1 MLHRKNFLLSELEPE
16 ALARISP
23 LLSMV
28 ELHQSEVL
36 AETHHRIEKVYFP
49 HSGIISCIVQLKR
62 GDAIQTGMMGND
74 GAFGAGQALD
84 DRVSLNRVMV
94 QVAGVASVISSHDIL
109 KVAVEFP
116 PFRKALINYEEYFLS
131 QVQQTAACNAVH
143 TVQSRTCKWLL
154 RMHELVGD
162 DLPLTQ
168 ESLAQMMGVRRTSV
182 TQVAGELQRA
192 GMITYGRGRVRI
204 VDLEQVRQYCV
215 RMR

>member
-62 GDAIQTGMMGND
+62 GDAIQTGMIGND

-84 DRVSLNRVMV
+84 DRIRSTGLWCRLL
-94 QVAGVASVISSHDIL
+94 AWH
-109 KVAVEFP
+109 P
-116 PFRKALINYEEYFLS
+116 LS
-131 QVQQTAACNAVH
+131 VH
-143 TVQSRTCKWLL
+143 TTFSKLQTNF
-154 RMHELVGD
+154 
-162 DLPLTQ
+162 
-168 ESLAQMMGVRRTSV
+168 RRS
-182 TQVAGELQRA
+182 EKL
-192 GMITYGRGRVRI
+192 
-204 VDLEQVRQYCV
+204 
-215 RMR
+215 